1 MAKFEI
7 VIPKMGESI
16 YEVTLTK
23 LLKKI
28 GDEIKE
34 DEVFAEIATD
44 KVDSEIT
51 STAKGFI
58 ADIKFK
64 EGDIIPVG
72 EVVAII
78 TSEKGENLSS
88 DSTSI
93 DHSSKNSSE
102 DILNTEIQEVNEV
115 LKTNNDFKYFSPLVK
130 EIAKKENISLEELS
144 TIKATSKDNKLTKND
159 VLLYINQKRENDQKP
174 QSKTLITQKQPEA
187 PIVFNTSS
195 EVEEMD
201 RMRRLIADH
210 MTNSLATSAH
220 VTSFIEVRM
229 GKIVAWREKMKKIF
243 EQKYGEK
250 LTYTHIILELIAK
263 VLIEFPKINASLD
276 SYKIY
281 LHKNINIG
289 MATALPTGNLI
300 VPVIKNVDQKSLI
313 GIVKEVNKLANDA
326 RNNKLQ
332 PDDIQ
337 GGTFTF
343 TNLGSFGSLTGT
355 PIINQPQLA
364 ILSAGAIQK
373 KPVVIESE
381 NGDSIG
387 IDYVMIMSL
396 AYDHRVVDGAMGGMF
411 LKRMKDLME
420 NFDINKTL

>member
-1 MAKFEI
+1 MANFEI
-7 VIPKMGESI
+7 FIPKMGESI
-16 YEVTLTK
+16 YEVTITK

-28 GDEIKE
+28 GDQIKE

-51 STAKGFI
+51 STVNGFVAEI
-58 ADIKFK
+58 RFK
-64 EGDIIPVG
+64 EGDIVPIG
-72 EVVAII
+72 EVLAII
-78 TSEKGENLSS
+78 TPQKGQTVSSKSNLEVNHTVNLTETAEIADNKTINQTIKS
-88 DSTSI
+88 DSS
-93 DHSSKNSSE
+93 
-102 DILNTEIQEVNEV
+102 
-115 LKTNNDFKYFSPLVK
+115 FKYFSPLVK
-130 EIAKKENISLEELS
+130 EIAKKENLSLEELN

-159 VLLYINQKRENDQKP
+159 VLNYLNQKKEKEQKTESKP
-174 QSKTLITQKQPEA
+174 SIATKQSEVSININAAT
-187 PIVFNTSS
+187 

-201 RMRRLIADH
+201 RMRRLISDH

-229 GKIVAWREKMKKIF
+229 GKVVAWREKMKKIF

-263 VLIEFPKINASLD
+263 VLIEFPKVNASVD

-313 GIVKEVNKLANDA
+313 GIVKEVNKLADDA
-326 RNNKLQ
+326 RKNKLL

-373 KPVVIESE
+373 KPVVIETE
-381 NGDSIG
+381 YGDSIG
-387 IDYVMIMSL
+387 IDYLMIMSL
-396 AYDHRVVDGAMGGMF
+396 AYDHRVIDGAMGGMF
-411 LKRMKDLME
+411 LKRMKDLIE
-420 NFDINKTL
+420 NFDLQKSL